1 MARRRGLAKVR
12 PAVETPAALAVGQP
26 ARKHVIFGT
35 PEDRKTI
42 IILMI
47 VGFLTVGLV
56 YYFVAKDERPF
67 PVIALLF
74 TALHGALMG
83 MLLGQ
88 LILVYPDRVVIIFTL
103 LAILIAEL
111 AFVVGTSQSKPFRF
125 NREAL
130 QAMTALFFW
139 AGFVGFWIGY
149 AMYARREG
157 ARQRYQRRFGDRKEE
172 LPPEAGSSDTT

>member
-1 MARRRGLAKVR
+1 MARRRGMAKYKVAEMTSSG
-12 PAVETPAALAVGQP
+12 PVVQKPVK
-26 ARKHVIFGT
+26 KHVIFGT

-42 IILMI
+42 IILMVI
-47 VGFLTVGLV
+47 GFFVVGLV
-56 YYFVAKDERPF
+56 YSFVARNERPF
-67 PVIALLF
+67 PIIALLF

-88 LILVYPDRVVIIFTL
+88 LILVYPDRVVIICTL

-111 AFVVGTSQSKPFRF
+111 AYVVGTSQSKPFEF
-125 NREAL
+125 NRDAF

-139 AGFVGFWIGY
+139 AGFVGFWIGF

-157 ARQRYQRRFGDRKEE
+157 TRVRFQKRIEERREE
-172 LPPEAGSSDTT
+172 PPPKV

>member
-1 MARRRGLAKVR
+1 MARRRRLSRLK
-12 PAVETPAALAVGQP
+12 PAVDTPAGPAVGGP

-47 VGFLTVGLV
+47 VGFFVVGLLF
-56 YYFVAKDERPF
+56 YFLARDERPF

-103 LAILIAEL
+103 LAVLIAEL
-111 AFVVGTSQSKPFRF
+111 AYVVGSSQSKPFTF

-139 AGFVGFWIGY
+139 AGFVGFWFGF

-157 ARQRYQRRFGDRKEE
+157 ARQRFQRRVGERQEE
-172 LPPEAGSSDTT
+172 IPPEA

>member
-1 MARRRGLAKVR
+1 MARRRGMGKYKVAEMTSSG
-12 PAVETPAALAVGQP
+12 PVVQP
-26 ARKHVIFGT
+26 SVKKHVIFGT

-42 IILMI
+42 IILSV
-47 VGFLTVGLV
+47 VGFFVIGLV
-56 YYFVAKDERPF
+56 YCFVARHERPF
-67 PVIALLF
+67 PLIALLF

-88 LILVYPDRVVIIFTL
+88 LILVYPDRVVVICTL
-103 LAILIAEL
+103 LAILVAEL
-111 AFVVGTSQSKPFRF
+111 AYVVGASQSKPFEF

-139 AGFVGFWIGY
+139 AGFVGFWVGF

-157 ARQRYQRRFGDRKEE
+157 ARQRFQKRVGERKEE
-172 LPPEAGSSDTT
+172 PPPEA